1 MRERLSGLLLVIMFP
16 FLIVVG
22 LFLNAGWGGDDD

>member
-1 MRERLSGLLLVIMFP
+1 MNERASGLLLFFLFP

-22 LFLNAGWGGDDD
+22 LFLGGEAGEDD